1 MTTRRSGTR
10 LLKLLVAIGIA
21 LGAAQLEVARACRR
35 PAAPGVTSE
44 ACVWGRAYLPL
55 GRAVALVLFTPI
67 VYGLLSLAEGAW
79 RRRRGGR
86 G

>member
-1 MTTRRSGTR
+1 MNTRRLGTR
-10 LLKLLVAIGIA
+10 LLKLLVAASVA

-55 GRAVALVLFTPI
+55 GRAVALLLFTPI
-67 VYGLLSLAEGAW
+67 VYGVLSFAESRW
-79 RRRRGGR
+79 RRRRGDD
-86 G
+86 